1 LAKTNFSLATKL
13 KRNER
18 LPGQIACFGPRSLE
32 CVDLWSFC
40 IACVERNGI
49 QNRGRGTVP
58 ASILALAELV
68 EIPKE
73 RPFQA
78 RFVAGEVA

>member
-1 LAKTNFSLATKL
+1 V
-13 KRNER
+13 
-18 LPGQIACFGPRSLE
+18 CFGRARWK

-40 IACVERNGI
+40 IVCGERDGI
-49 QNRGRGTVP
+49 QDWGRGTVP

-73 RPFQA
+73 RSFQA
-78 RFVAGEVA
+78 PFIARELA